1 MGPPHTARTCLQLT
15 VCLAGSPDAR
25 RPIDLTYDMRGRKP
39 GVKPRR
45 CAAERRGR
53 ADPTALR
60 GFKPLQGVAA
70 GALACWPGCAA
81 RVQALAERR
90 GWRARLRVGHVA
102 LLPVRRPEVNAAGPH
117 THPGCPGYNLE
128 PRVTRSS
135 YPDLPASR
143 LLEREGPLRTCE
155 NRLQGSKAHTHQ
167 ALQSESTAYGDRC
180 PTHSC

>member
-1 MGPPHTARTCLQLT
+1 MTWRMGPPHTGTHL
-15 VCLAGSPDAR
+15 LATDGVFGRFPDAR
-25 RPIDLTYDMRGRKP
+25 RPIDLTYDRRGRKP
-39 GVKPRR
+39 GVTPRR

-53 ADPTALR
+53 TDPTALR

-102 LLPVRRPEVNAAGPH
+102 LLPVRRPQVNAAGPH
-117 THPGCPGYNLE
+117 TRPGCPGCNLE

-135 YPDLPASR
+135 YPDLPAATEGGSAMY
-143 LLEREGPLRTCE
+143 LERPPP
-155 NRLQGSKAHTHQ
+155 RLQVRPPRFQGCMVGLT
-167 ALQSESTAYGDRC
+167 
-180 PTHSC
+180 